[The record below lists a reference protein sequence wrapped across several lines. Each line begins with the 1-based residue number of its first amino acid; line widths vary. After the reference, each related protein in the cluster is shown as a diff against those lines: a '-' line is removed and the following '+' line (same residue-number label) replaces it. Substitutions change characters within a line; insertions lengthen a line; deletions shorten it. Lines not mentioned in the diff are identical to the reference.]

1 MRITISPYA
10 ESNRRAVLDLWA
22 CALPL
27 DAVTEAAFETRVLLD
42 DNFDPSTFLLAHNGP
57 RLEGFV
63 LGIYPRRLPMGD
75 ADPDGTRAW
84 ITALGVDPSG
94 VLPEIAGVLLDT
106 LEGQFR
112 SLGKRD
118 ILVSTYPPGYFT
130 PGIDRDAYRPLLG
143 LLVSRGYVEIRQA
156 LSMDAPIA
164 LLRVPESV
172 IALEARLRTD
182 GITVR
187 PYQRTDLL
195 DFLGFLEQ
203 SMPTDWVRVER
214 TNLKKISSSTFPAE
228 HITVV
233 THAGNI
239 IGYCQFEGSHF
250 GPFGVSEA
258 YQGRGI
264 GTVLLART
272 LERMRHHGYH
282 DAWAMWTDHKAGE
295 ALREVRLQGNT
306 AISPSSGRSSSH
318 GTQDHSGCRCARG

>member
-1 MRITISPYA
+1 MRMTISPYA

-22 CALPL
+22 RALPL

-42 DNFDPSTFLLAHNGP
+42 DNFDPSTFLLAHDGP
-57 RLEGFV
+57 RLAGFV
-63 LGIYPRRLPMGD
+63 LGMYPRRLPMGD

-282 DAWAMWTDHKAGE
+282 DAWVMWTDDKAAKLYRKFGFRE
-295 ALREVRLQGNT
+295 TRRFSILRKEL
-306 AISPSSGRSSSH
+306 
-318 GTQDHSGCRCARG
+318 

>member
-1 MRITISPYA
+1 MTDPGLR
-10 ESNRRAVLDLWA
+10 VLFSAYIPGA
-22 CALPL
+22 CPW
-27 DAVTEAAFETRVLLD
+27 ETRILTARGHGSPPWASIPPV
-42 DNFDPSTFLLAHNGP
+42 FF
-57 RLEGFV
+57 RK
-63 LGIYPRRLPMGD
+63 LP
-75 ADPDGTRAW
+75 
-84 ITALGVDPSG
+84 
-94 VLPEIAGVLLDT
+94 GVLLDT

-156 LSMDAPIA
+156 LSMDAPIV
-164 LLRVPESV
+164 LLQVPESV
-172 IALEARLRTD
+172 IALEARLHTD

-203 SMPTDWVRVER
+203 TMPTDWVRVER
-214 TNLKKISSSTFPAE
+214 ANLKKISSGTFSAE

-282 DAWAMWTDHKAGE
+282 DAWVMWTDDKAAKLYRKFGFRE
-295 ALREVRLQGNT
+295 TRRFSILRKEL
-306 AISPSSGRSSSH
+306 
-318 GTQDHSGCRCARG
+318 